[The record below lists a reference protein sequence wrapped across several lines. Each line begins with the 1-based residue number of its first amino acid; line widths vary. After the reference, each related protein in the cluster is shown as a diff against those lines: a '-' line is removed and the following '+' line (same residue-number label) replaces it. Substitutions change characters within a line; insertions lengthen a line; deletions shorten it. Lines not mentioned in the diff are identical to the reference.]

1 MECISFTFEP
11 DRYTRYYNKQQNC
24 IYILKMDYV

>member
-11 DRYTRYYNKQQNC
+11 DRHYNKQQNC